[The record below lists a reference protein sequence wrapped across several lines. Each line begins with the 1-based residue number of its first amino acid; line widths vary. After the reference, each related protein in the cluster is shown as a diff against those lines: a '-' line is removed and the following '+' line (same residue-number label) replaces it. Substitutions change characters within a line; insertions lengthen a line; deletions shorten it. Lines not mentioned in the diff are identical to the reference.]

1 MMPLHQMP
9 AVNPDPERLAD
20 ETSVKAILTKVNNK
34 LDPAVPVR
42 THIRRRVQSLAALAS
57 STNLAD
63 SPTTT
68 SPIT

>member
-1 MMPLHQMP
+1 MMSLRQMP
-9 AVNPDPERLAD
+9 AADPDPERLAD
-20 ETSVKAILTKVNNK
+20 DTPVRAIQTKVNNK

-68 SPIT
+68 SPIA